1 MTLGSLSSAPA
12 AAEKIDTGKVRILI
26 ADYLGIDVR
35 RITDEANFSEDLG
48 ADWLD
53 RLELTILIEDE
64 FAGVEISD
72 DDVEQIEVVGDL
84 IRHVESDNEEKG
96 VKCRGEDGRVSQVLA
111 ATIGSH
117 SLAPARQKVT
127 KEGVGHRR
135 HRM

>member
-96 VKCRGEDGRVSQVLA
+96 VKCRVE
-111 ATIGSH
+111 ATAVFRKFLRPRSAHTVWHPPGK
-117 SLAPARQKVT
+117 R
-127 KEGVGHRR
+127 
-135 HRM
+135 